1 MGING
6 VTFKKKK
13 KKKTVNRHTYVY
25 SVLLRFLNTYVTQ
38 HIVTIK

>member
-13 KKKTVNRHTYVY
+13 KTESTNGPAIRYLKSNRIT
-25 SVLLRFLNTYVTQ
+25 FL
-38 HIVTIK
+38 